1 MWECQ
6 VPEVVNRM
14 YSVFLMYLVFPRT
27 VDALEKNKI
36 IFVNYSS
43 ILRKQVFE
51 THELEYHQEPK
62 HAEGRKTRRLEA
74 KIAFQHCLS
83 WLNKKGGEQG
93 TGVTSLSQ
101 LLIFL
106 HTVYLPKSILQ
117 IMWGINM
124 NNWEMLCTPHPKNG
138 IRSIHQI
145 LASVQF
151 SSVAQ
156 LCPAPATPWTVAHQA
171 PLSMPFSRQGYWSR
185 LPFPL

>member
-83 WLNKKGGEQG
+83 
-93 TGVTSLSQ
+93 
-101 LLIFL
+101 
-106 HTVYLPKSILQ
+106 
-117 IMWGINM
+117 
-124 NNWEMLCTPHPKNG
+124 
-138 IRSIHQI
+138 
-145 LASVQF
+145 
-151 SSVAQ
+151 
-156 LCPAPATPWTVAHQA
+156 
-171 PLSMPFSRQGYWSR
+171 
-185 LPFPL
+185 